1 MVNIWIK
8 ATIEVKLS
16 ELHMLTTRR
25 LYRSVSPYEQLHS
38 SYFDTQLLS
47 AIRKRWASNFSL
59 REYLPVKAGSE
70 NFLCLVSFLSEV
82 KHECGPEQWNV
93 LICPIFRAL
102 IKSII
107 YR

>member
-1 MVNIWIK
+1 MANIWTK

-25 LYRSVSPYEQLHS
+25 LYRSVSPYKQLHS
-38 SYFDTQLLS
+38 SYLDTQLLS
-47 AIRKRWASNFSL
+47 AIRKRWASNISA
-59 REYLPVKAGSE
+59 REYIPVKAGSE
-70 NFLCLVSFLSEV
+70 NFLRLVSFRSEV
-82 KHECGPEQWNV
+82 KHECGPQQWNV
-93 LICPIFRAL
+93 FICPIFRAL